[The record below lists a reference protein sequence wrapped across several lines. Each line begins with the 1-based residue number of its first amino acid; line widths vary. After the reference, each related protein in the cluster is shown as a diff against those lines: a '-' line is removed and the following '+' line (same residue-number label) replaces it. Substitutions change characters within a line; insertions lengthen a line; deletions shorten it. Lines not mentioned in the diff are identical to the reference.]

1 MFSITRWLKARKSI
15 LTSYG
20 GSSPPCG
27 GSVPQGGH
35 SNQSGFECSP
45 PCGDRLMPRAL
56 EQPKGSA
63 WKPATVIPQCGNAA
77 VQRAAETLRALEL
90 TWMQA
95 ADAPHSGAQRPWRR
109 SPRDLAFQFMRGLQS
124 HTVLVGM
131 VIHRGWIQRCYE
143 DFCEAQ
149 GVMWPPPY
157 KDFARELARLMPR
170 TRKEEW
176 HEGERLR
183 TATWYLVPEPATE
196 VAELA
201 QERRK
206 SA

>member
-1 MFSITRWLKARKSI
+1 MCSITRWLKARKST
-15 LTSYG
+15 LSRYG
-20 GSSPPCG
+20 GSPPPCE
-27 GSVPQGGH
+27 GSIPQGGD
-35 SNQSGFECSP
+35 SSQGGFGCSPQSG
-45 PCGDRLMPRAL
+45 DRAL

-90 TWMQA
+90 TWIQA
-95 ADAPHSGAQRPWRR
+95 ADAPHSGPQRPYRR
-109 SPRDLAFQFMRGLQS
+109 TPRDLAFQFMRGLQC

-131 VIHRGWIQRCYE
+131 TIHRGWIQRCYE

-149 GVMWPPPY
+149 GVTWPPPY
-157 KDFARELARLMPR
+157 KDFARELASLMPR
-170 TRKEEW
+170 FRKEEW

-183 TATWYLVPEPATE
+183 TATWYLVPEPTTE

-201 QERRK
+201 QEPRK